1 MERAGFLPFVPQG
14 HRTVQPH
21 RYDASGKP
29 TGSYYAHAKGAQMPE
44 FAEWANA
51 KLAAI

>member
-1 MERAGFLPFVPQG
+1 MGRTGFLPFV
-14 HRTVQPH
+14 RVTAMC